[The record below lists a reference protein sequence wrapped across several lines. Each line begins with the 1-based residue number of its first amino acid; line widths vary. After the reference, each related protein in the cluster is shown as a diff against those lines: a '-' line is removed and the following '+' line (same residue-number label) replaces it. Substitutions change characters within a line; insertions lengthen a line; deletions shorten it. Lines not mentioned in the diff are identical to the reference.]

1 MSERTLPATPYKG
14 LAAYSEEDAPFF
26 FGREE
31 ERRNI
36 ISNLTASRLTLLYGA
51 SGVGK
56 SSVLR
61 AGVVPDLRRLAR
73 KNTDESGSPE
83 FAIAVFNTWRDD
95 PIARLTDSVR
105 ESVIQTMDDSA
116 VEQALE
122 SRSLVETFQAWA
134 ELVGGTLLIILD
146 QFEDYFLYHP
156 HEKGEGSF
164 ASEFSRLVNCRDLK
178 VNFLISVRDDTY
190 SRLDFLENDIP
201 GLFDN
206 FLRIPYLDRE
216 ATRAAI
222 IKPIEQYNRFY
233 GAGRK
238 RISIEQE
245 LVEEVL
251 KGPSKARAARSEAE
265 RAEMADTFAIIET
278 PFLQLVMTSLW
289 KEEMRLGSA
298 TLRLETLNRLG
309 GVNSIVET
317 HLSDAMRKLSRK
329 ERAIAASVF
338 HYLVTPSGHK
348 MAYAVSDLAKQ
359 AQLDQRETTEL
370 LEKLARGDNRILR
383 PFALPERQDEQFF
396 EISLDVLA
404 TPILDWRTRAEEK
417 ARAAK
422 LRRRLLITIAVVFLF
437 VVGAFIR
444 TAERRE
450 AEAKRL
456 RTEALTRQ
464 AVGAGNENSQ
474 ILAQLYK
481 ILERDDPKEA
491 AENLREILPTL
502 NRMLELYRQFG
513 NPAGEGITLNN
524 IAGYHRYIG
533 ESYAAIENYD
543 QAQNYGQTAQEF
555 YGQALQILENALG
568 SDSTDVATSLTGLA
582 MIDADQGKYA
592 EAEPL
597 LERSLMI
604 LSNALDSNNRYLA
617 DAIVN
622 LAECYNGQGKY
633 DQAEPLYKRA
643 LEIRRNKLSETHPDL
658 AESSFD
664 LAWLFFEQGKYAE
677 AAPLFNTALAI
688 WKRDQSNIRDAAV
701 CLDGLSALYREWG
714 NPAEAER
721 YLNLAWEIH
730 KDFIARDKLS
740 VADHF
745 ENVGLLHGNQDKSD
759 AESAYKAAVGVWTK
773 ALGINHPI
781 RAFGLSNLAFF
792 YHKHAKFAEAER
804 LFNEALTIQ
813 QSLPYSPELAKTLYG
828 LARLYA
834 YQRKYTE
841 AEPLF
846 KQALAIQEKAIPE
859 HPDFAATLDAYADL
873 LSKTERNAAVDEL
886 RSRAEQI
893 RQNHLKANPR

>member
-1 MSERTLPATPYKG
+1 MSERTYPASPYKG

-73 KNTDESGSPE
+73 KNSDESGSPE
-83 FAIAVFNTWRDD
+83 FAVAVFNTWRDD
-95 PIARLTDSVR
+95 PVGRLTACVR
-105 ESVIQTMDDSA
+105 ESVIKTLDDQTVDQVPPPS
-116 VEQALE
+116 
-122 SRSLVETFQAWA
+122 SLVDTFRAWTK
-134 ELVGGTLLIILD
+134 LVGGTLLVILD
-146 QFEDYFLYHP
+146 QFEDFFLYHRN
-156 HEKGEGSF
+156 EKGEGSF
-164 ASEFSRLVNCRDLK
+164 ATEFSRLVNCRDLR

-190 SRLDFLENDIP
+190 SRLDFLEKDIP

-238 RISIEQE
+238 RISIESE

-251 KGPSKARAARSEAE
+251 KGPSKAKALHSDQEQAGVAN
-265 RAEMADTFAIIET
+265 AGAIIET

-289 KEEMRLGSA
+289 KEEMRLGST

-309 GVNSIVET
+309 GVDSIVET
-317 HLSDAMRKLSRK
+317 HLSEAMKKLSRK

-383 PFALPERQDEQFF
+383 PFALPERQDEQFY

-417 ARAAK
+417 ARFAVRLRILTLALIVMSLLTAAGFVYARTERALRREEEAK
-422 LRRRLLITIAVVFLF
+422 LRAVKASNVS
-437 VVGAFIR
+437 
-444 TAERRE
+444 
-450 AEAKRL
+450 
-456 RTEALTRQ
+456 
-464 AVGAGNENSQ
+464 SQ
-474 ILAQLYK
+474 VLAQLYK
-481 ILERDDPKEA
+481 VLVGSEDPDVARKNAKETLGKLNEA
-491 AENLREILPTL
+491 RET
-502 NRMLELYRQFG
+502 YRIDG
-513 NPAGEGITLNN
+513 SRTGEGIALNN
-524 IAGYHRYIG
+524 LAGFYRLLG
-533 ESYAAIENYD
+533 GSYAAIEDFKQAESNYQ
-543 QAQNYGQTAQEF
+543 QAQENYQ
-555 YGQALQILENALG
+555 QALEILTDALG
-568 SDSTDVATSLTGLA
+568 PDHTEVATSLTGSA
-582 MIDADQGKYA
+582 VVYTYQGKYA

-597 LERSLMI
+597 LEQSLMI
-604 LSNALDSNNRYLA
+604 LINALGSDDRYLA
-617 DAIVN
+617 DAIMN
-622 LAECYNGQGKY
+622 LAECYESQGKY
-633 DQAEPLYKRA
+633 YQAEPRYKRA
-643 LEIRRNKLSETHPDL
+643 LEIRRNKLGENHTEL
-658 AESSFD
+658 AESLYQ
-664 LAWLFFEQGKYAE
+664 LAGLYFERGKYAE
-677 AAPLFNTALAI
+677 AEPLFKQALAI
-688 WKRDQSNIRDAAV
+688 WERDKSDIRDAATS
-701 CLDGLSALYREWG
+701 LDALSALYREKG
-714 NPAEAER
+714 NLAEAER

-730 KDFIARDKLS
+730 KDFIERDKFS
-740 VADHF
+740 VAYHF
-745 ENVGLLHGNQDKSD
+745 ENVGLLYDAQDNPN
-759 AESAYKAAVGVWTK
+759 AETAYNAAVVIWTR
-773 ALGINHPI
+773 ALGKNHPT
-781 RAFGLSNLAFF
+781 RAFGLSKLAS
-792 YHKHAKFAEAER
+792 YCYKHGRFSDAER
-804 LFNEALTIQ
+804 LFSEALTIQ
-813 QSLPYSPELAKTLYG
+813 QALPDSPELAQTSYG
-828 LARLYA
+828 LARIYTDQL
-834 YQRKYTE
+834 KYVE

-873 LSKTERNAAVDEL
+873 LSKTERNAAADVL
-886 RSRAEQI
+886 RNRAEQI